1 MKDTAI
7 RTVRP
12 EFWRDISRALAQHTV
27 RDGIP
32 SFQTLA
38 RFRPRTAAVIHGL
51 LLSTAVF
58 SVTCFVIEYNSIRIL
73 HVPMPEIQPDK
84 LPSSPAPSQPTL
96 QPEGDSVTSAASGK
110 AAVPPR
116 SQNKT
121 SPLPA
126 TPRSSLNPLP
136 QAPGPIAGQNGVAL
150 PSVTAGTK
158 SRGSKSL
165 SRLRL
170 HHVIDAAAKNLRQHY
185 VYPDV
190 GQRMADSLLAHKKNG
205 DDDAAADGAAF
216 AALLTKQIR
225 DVSHDRHLEVAYS
238 QDPLPASRFDAQ
250 GRPLGP
256 TPDDHARYRKS
267 MEQENCTFEKTEIL
281 AHNIGYL
288 KLNSFP
294 DPSICRRTAVTA
306 MASLN
311 QVDAIIFDLRNNRG
325 GEPEMVALM
334 AAYLFDRPEYWYNP
348 RENTTPRSWTQS
360 PVPGNRLADKPV
372 YVLTSTRTFSGA
384 EQFSYD
390 LKMLKRAILVG
401 ETTGG
406 AAHSG
411 VFYRIDDH
419 FGIGIPETKPI
430 NPFSKTDWAE
440 TGVEPDVK
448 VKAADALETA
458 VKLAESKLQ
467 GN

>member
-1 MKDTAI
+1 MKDEG
-7 RTVRP
+7 V
-12 EFWRDISRALAQHTV
+12 
-27 RDGIP
+27 P
-32 SFQTLA
+32 SFHTLGP
-38 RFRPRTAAVIHGL
+38 FRPRTLAVIHGL
-51 LLSTAVF
+51 LLSMAVF
-58 SVTCFVIEYNSIRIL
+58 SVTCYAIRYSSMHVL
-73 HVPMPEIQPDK
+73 HMRMPEIQFDR
-84 LPSSPAPSQPTL
+84 LRSSSPSFQPTV
-96 QPEGDSVTSAASGK
+96 QPNGDSVASAMSQN

-116 SQNKT
+116 SDNKT
-121 SPLPA
+121 PSPPPA
-126 TPRSSLNPLP
+126 APHSSFNESPP
-136 QAPGPIAGQNGVAL
+136 APVPIADQNSVAL
-150 PSVTAGTK
+150 SSAAASAK
-158 SRGSKSL
+158 SHEGSKSS
-165 SRLRL
+165 SRLLR
-170 HHVIDAAAKNLRQHY
+170 HHVIDAAAKNLRQY
-185 VYPDV
+185 YAYPDV
-190 GQRMADSLLAHKKNG
+190 GQKMADSLLAHEKNG

-216 AALLTKQIR
+216 ADLLTKQMR
-225 DVSHDRHLEVAYS
+225 EVSHDRHLELIYS
-238 QDPLPASRFDAQ
+238 QDPLPAFRFDTQ

-256 TPDDHARYRKS
+256 TPDDNARYRKT

-294 DPSICRRTAVTA
+294 DPSICRPAAVTA

-311 QVDAIIFDLRNNRG
+311 HVDAIIFDLRNNRG
-325 GEPEMVALM
+325 GEPEMVGLM

-390 LKMLKRAILVG
+390 LKMLKRAVLVG

-411 VFYRIDDH
+411 VFHRIDDH

-430 NPFSKTDWAE
+430 NPFSKIDWAE

-448 VKAADALETA
+448 VKAAEALEAA
-458 VKLAESKLQ
+458 VKLAQSKLQ
-467 GN
+467 KK